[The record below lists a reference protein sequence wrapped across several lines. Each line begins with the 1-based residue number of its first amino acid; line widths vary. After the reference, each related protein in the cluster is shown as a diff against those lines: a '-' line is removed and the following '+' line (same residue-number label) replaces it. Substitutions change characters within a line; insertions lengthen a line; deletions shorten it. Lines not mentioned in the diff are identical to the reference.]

1 MNSDNNNNNLNVS
14 ETQTTPLPYKK
25 KVSKRKRNRYIDENE
40 RTECDD
46 CCRLVLKMLLTHGL
60 CEMCD
65 EKSQNKNRMF
75 KKLMKNVVLL
85 TSKNKNT

>member
-14 ETQTTPLPYKK
+14 ETLPFKK
-25 KVSKRKRNRYIDENE
+25 KVSKRNRNRYIDENE
-40 RTECDD
+40 RIECDD

-75 KKLMKNVVLL
+75 KKLINNVVL
-85 TSKNKNT
+85 TSKNT

>member
-1 MNSDNNNNNLNVS
+1 MFYVI
-14 ETQTTPLPYKK
+14 YKIELS
-25 KVSKRKRNRYIDENE
+25 V
-40 RTECDD
+40 
-46 CCRLVLKMLLTHGL
+46 L

-85 TSKNKNT
+85 TSENIKN